1 MDMDRGRP
9 RTVGSTPEPGR
20 LDASSTATQRSL
32 DLPARTVTKHD
43 AYLRA
48 GTVLLAAPASSWV
61 CCVIPTG
68 VSEPLLYWATVA
80 AAVALLG
87 VAVGLLIIAVRIT
100 RTISPQLSADHHPG
114 TTTPAGR
121 LRRTQA
127 VRPGGSARNRS
138 AVRRSTSALPRRVG
152 PSRK

>member
-1 MDMDRGRP
+1 MAQPYPADPP
-9 RTVGSTPEPGR
+9 RRKTQGPFPGSP
-20 LDASSTATQRSL
+20 ATQRSL

-48 GTVLLAAPASSWV
+48 GTVLLAALASSWV

-87 VAVGLLIIAVRIT
+87 W
-100 RTISPQLSADHHPG
+100 
-114 TTTPAGR
+114 
-121 LRRTQA
+121 
-127 VRPGGSARNRS
+127 
-138 AVRRSTSALPRRVG
+138 
-152 PSRK
+152 PSGC